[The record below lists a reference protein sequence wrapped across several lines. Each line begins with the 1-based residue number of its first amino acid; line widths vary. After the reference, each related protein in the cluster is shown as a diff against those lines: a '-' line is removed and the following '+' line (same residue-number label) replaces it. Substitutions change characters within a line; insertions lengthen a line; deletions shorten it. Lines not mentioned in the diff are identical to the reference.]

1 MAVIFI
7 GSCAVAL
14 KWWILSALAL
24 AVLVLIGEEAIMSWL
39 FFISVS
45 GGVVWLFFKFAL
57 GIEL

>member
-7 GSCAVAL
+7 GSFAL
-14 KWWILSALAL
+14 MMKWWILAALVSFAL
-24 AVLVLIGEEAIMSWL
+24 MLIGEEALMSWQ

-45 GGVVWLFFKFAL
+45 GGVVWLFFKYAL